1 MKEIFYKDILE
12 IVTKLRIDIV
22 TQTSSVL
29 IYLSLN
35 EGLGEWELK
44 PYFVFFLF
52 NGNNKAMIITP
63 LSHTNKN

>member
-44 PYFVFFLF
+44 PYFVFFYL
-52 NGNNKAMIITP
+52 MEIIKPWSSP

>member
-44 PYFVFFLF
+44 PYFVFF
-52 NGNNKAMIITP
+52 I
-63 LSHTNKN
+63 